1 MTTASVPLAKGL
13 SEIAGRYRGLLCD
26 VWGVVHNGIAAFPA
40 ACEALQQFRA
50 GGGAVVLL
58 TNAPRPSGPIYD
70 QLAHVGVPR
79 DAFDSVVTSGD
90 ATQLFFER
98 ENVRKVFH
106 LGPDRD
112 LTLYDGTGID
122 RVDPGEAELVVCTG
136 LFDDTTETPEDYR
149 DLLAELKAKGLR
161 LVCANPDVVVH
172 RGDTL
177 IWCAGALARDYA
189 AIGGDVTIF
198 GKPHAPIYDA
208 ALARLAEVA
217 GADLG
222 KNEVLAIGD
231 GLPTDIA
238 GACDQGLPTL
248 FITGGIH
255 AADFGPIDAPD
266 AARVA
271 ERLDRE
277 GRRVVAAMPR
287 LSW

>member
-1 MTTASVPLAKGL
+1 MTTASAPLVKGL

-26 VWGVVHNGIAAFPA
+26 VWGVVHNGVAAFPT

-50 GGGAVVLL
+50 GGGSVVLL

-90 ATQLFFER
+90 ATKLFFER

-122 RVDPGEAELVVCTG
+122 RVDPGDAELVVCTG
-136 LFDDTTETPEDYR
+136 LFNDNTETPEDYR
-149 DLLAELKAKGLR
+149 GLLAELKEKGLR

-172 RGDTL
+172 RGDDL
-177 IWCAGALARDYA
+177 IWCAGALARDYG

-208 ALARLAEVA
+208 ALGRLAEVA
-217 GADLG
+217 GKTLEKED
-222 KNEVLAIGD
+222 VLAIGD

-238 GACDQGLPTL
+238 GACGQGLPTL

-266 AARVA
+266 AAKVA
-271 ERLDRE
+271 ERLARE
-277 GRRVVAAMPR
+277 ERQVVAAMPR